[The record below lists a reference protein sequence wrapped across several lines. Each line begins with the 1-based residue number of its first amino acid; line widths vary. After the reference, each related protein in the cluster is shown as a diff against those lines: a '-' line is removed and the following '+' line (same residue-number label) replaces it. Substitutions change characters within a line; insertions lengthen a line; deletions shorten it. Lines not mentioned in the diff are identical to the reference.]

1 MHGIGHR
8 EAACLQPMAEHIA
21 LSRGIEFGKLRKF
34 DESALDTHPR
44 EISHRERLEQSPR
57 LTEMRGATRG
67 DTCGSRPTF
76 T

>member
-21 LSRGIEFGKLRKF
+21 LSRGIEFGKLCKF

-44 EISHRERLEQSPR
+44 EILHRERLE
-57 LTEMRGATRG
+57 
-67 DTCGSRPTF
+67 
-76 T
+76 